1 MEGASVQP
9 ELREPLVYSNWVWVL
24 GAIIIVVAVAWSV
37 TLIIVYRGS
46 KVEKQGSV
54 KTLGQLQRGRYN
66 RHIAE
71 VQEGFAAGHIT
82 ARDAHFALASLIRA
96 AATEKTGLNIES
108 QTSLEVAQN
117 LPMLPLLTEALRWCE
132 NETFPPEGATA
143 MVQRGAELASEV
155 VNR

>member
-1 MEGASVQP
+1 M
-9 ELREPLVYSNWVWVL
+9 
-24 GAIIIVVAVAWSV
+24 
-37 TLIIVYRGS
+37 
-46 KVEKQGSV
+46 
-54 KTLGQLQRGRYN
+54 GQLQRGRYN

-117 LPMLPLLTEALRWCE
+117 LPMWPLLTEALQWCE

>member
-1 MEGASVQP
+1 MQP

-117 LPMLPLLTEALRWCE
+117 LPMLPLLTEALQWCE

>member
-1 MEGASVQP
+1 MQP

-24 GAIIIVVAVAWSV
+24 GAIIIVVAVVWSV
-37 TLIIVYRGS
+37 TLLLVYRGS
-46 KVEKQGSV
+46 KVEKQSSV
-54 KTLGQLQRGRYN
+54 KTLAQLQRGRYN

-71 VQEGFAAGHIT
+71 VREGFAGGQMT

-117 LPMLPLLTEALRWCE
+117 LPMWPLLTEALQWCE

>member
-1 MEGASVQP
+1 MQP

-132 NETFPPEGATA
+132 NETFPPQGATA

>member
-1 MEGASVQP
+1 MQP

-117 LPMLPLLTEALRWCE
+117 LPMWPLLTEALQWCE

>member
-1 MEGASVQP
+1 MQP

-117 LPMLPLLTEALRWCE
+117 LPMLPLLTEALQWCE
-132 NETFPPEGATA
+132 NETFPPQGATA
-143 MVQRGAELASEV
+143 MVQRGAELASKV
-155 VNR
+155 VNG

>member
-1 MEGASVQP
+1 
-9 ELREPLVYSNWVWVL
+9 YSNWVWVL

-132 NETFPPEGATA
+132 NETFPPQGATA
-143 MVQRGAELASEV
+143 MVQRGAELASKV
-155 VNR
+155 VNG

>member
-1 MEGASVQP
+1 MQP

-117 LPMLPLLTEALRWCE
+117 LPMWPLLTEALQWCE
-132 NETFPPEGATA
+132 NETFPPQGATA
-143 MVQRGAELASEV
+143 VVQRGAELASKV
-155 VNR
+155 VNG

>member
-1 MEGASVQP
+1 MQP

-24 GAIIIVVAVAWSV
+24 GAIVIVVAVAWSV

-132 NETFPPEGATA
+132 NETFPPQGATA

>member
-1 MEGASVQP
+1 MQP

-117 LPMLPLLTEALRWCE
+117 LPMWPLLTEALQWCE
-132 NETFPPEGATA
+132 NETFPPQGATA
-143 MVQRGAELASEV
+143 MVQRGAELASKV
-155 VNR
+155 VNG

>member
-1 MEGASVQP
+1 MQP

-117 LPMLPLLTEALRWCE
+117 LPMWPLLTEALQWCE

-143 MVQRGAELASEV
+143 MVQRGAELASKV
-155 VNR
+155 VNG

>member
-1 MEGASVQP
+1 MQP

-71 VQEGFAAGHIT
+71 VQEGFAAGRIT

-117 LPMLPLLTEALRWCE
+117 LPMWPLLTEALQWCE

>member
-1 MEGASVQP
+1 MQP

-117 LPMLPLLTEALRWCE
+117 LPMLPLLTEALQWCE

-143 MVQRGAELASEV
+143 MVQRGAELASKV
-155 VNR
+155 VNG

>member
-1 MEGASVQP
+1 MQP

-132 NETFPPEGATA
+132 NETFPPQGATA
-143 MVQRGAELASEV
+143 MVQRGAELASKV
-155 VNR
+155 VNG

>member
-1 MEGASVQP
+1 MQP

-71 VQEGFAAGHIT
+71 VQEGFAAGQIT

-132 NETFPPEGATA
+132 NETFPPQGATA
-143 MVQRGAELASEV
+143 MVQRGAELASKV
-155 VNR
+155 VNG